1 VHSGKNIIIILID
14 GGRLDRAIKSK
25 VFANLNSVFF
35 SQAITYAPYTTSA
48 MHAFISGVYGHRS
61 GANSYWHVFEFKKN
75 KFKTLAAYLQE
86 NEYETYSDCHSQII
100 LPKVG
105 FDNFNVYDEKNTNLI
120 ERHSRLLNE
129 MKSITDKGKK
139 FFLYLHYSPIHTGIM
154 EEVLKVYNNFSEDFF
169 KNPEAAQ
176 ERYDRLFNDA
186 EYYLEKMLEEIKK
199 LGLFDNSLILVL
211 SDHGISIGEKFGE
224 RAYGAFC
231 YDYTI
236 RTFAYM
242 ISNDLPKIEI
252 GQQVRHV
259 DFLPT
264 ILDYLEIPLDDSYK
278 KIDGQS
284 LRPLIEG
291 KTLEERIAYTE
302 TGNPLNQNEPPKE
315 PNTKSVRT
323 SKWKLI
329 INEYNNSKELY
340 NLVDDPDEE
349 NNLVDQNLS
358 IEKELWN
365 EFVKLQNT
373 D

>member
-1 VHSGKNIIIILID
+1 
-14 GGRLDRAIKSK
+14 
-25 VFANLNSVFF
+25 
-35 SQAITYAPYTTSA
+35 
-48 MHAFISGVYGHRS
+48 
-61 GANSYWHVFEFKKN
+61 
-75 KFKTLAAYLQE
+75 
-86 NEYETYSDCHSQII
+86 
-100 LPKVG
+100 
-105 FDNFNVYDEKNTNLI
+105 
-120 ERHSRLLNE
+120 
-129 MKSITDKGKK
+129 
-139 FFLYLHYSPIHTGIM
+139 
-154 EEVLKVYNNFSEDFF
+154 
-169 KNPEAAQ
+169 
-176 ERYDRLFNDA
+176 
-186 EYYLEKMLEEIKK
+186 
-199 LGLFDNSLILVL
+199 L